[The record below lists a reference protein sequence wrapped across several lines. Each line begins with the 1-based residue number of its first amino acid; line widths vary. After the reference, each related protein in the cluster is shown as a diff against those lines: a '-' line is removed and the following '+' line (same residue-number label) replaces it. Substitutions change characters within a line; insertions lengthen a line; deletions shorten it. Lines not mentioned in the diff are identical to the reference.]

1 MCARQL
7 TVNVNRGTRTAC
19 DGGHPRS
26 VVASVVT
33 EDRMPAKKASRRKT
47 FAFWKP
53 VKPAK
58 RRRKISRPPWWKT
71 TPALAGATTCV
82 MLLAVFIAVYQ
93 SGEPRPVS
101 TAHIATA
108 PPMSQVEPS
117 TVAPIAPPP
126 QPAPAEPTAATVTPN
141 RVTITGCL
149 ERADEAFRLKDTD
162 GEAAPKTRSWK
173 SAFLKKGRAAVDV
186 VDDGNRLN
194 LSNHVG
200 ERVVV
205 TGTLV
210 DREIRVRTI
219 ERVAASCTIAPRV
232 KV

>member
-1 MCARQL
+1 MCVRQL
-7 TVNVNRGTRTAC
+7 TVNVNRGTHTAR
-19 DGGHPRS
+19 DGCRPRG

-33 EDRMPAKKASRRKT
+33 EDRMPAKKTSWRKT

-53 VKPAK
+53 AK
-58 RRRKISRPPWWKT
+58 RRRKTSRPPWWKT

-82 MLLAVFIAVYQ
+82 MLLAVLIGLYQ
-93 SGEPRPVS
+93 SGEPRPM
-101 TAHIATA
+101 ATA
-108 PPMSQVEPS
+108 RIAPAATMSPVEPS
-117 TVAPIAPPP
+117 TVAPATTAPP
-126 QPAPAEPTAATVTPN
+126 QPAPADPAATAVKPN

-149 ERADEAFRLKDTD
+149 ERADEAFRLKDTE
-162 GEAAPKTRSWK
+162 GEAAPKARSWK
-173 SAFLKKGRAAVDV
+173 SGFLKKGRSAVDV

-194 LSNHVG
+194 LSTHVG
-200 ERVVV
+200 ERVTV

-219 ERVAASCTIAPRV
+219 ERVAASCTIPPRV